1 MSRDQDRVQ
10 RFHSGGPWET
20 EVGYSRA
27 IRVGDRVLVSGTTA
41 ARGDEAIPEDAGEQA
56 RVALE
61 TIEHALEQAGS
72 ELRDVIRT
80 RVFVVDLPENGQAVL
95 DAYRE
100 LLAQDRSFIVPIV
113 GSISELQ
120 LTSAQRESFLS
131 LIEGSLAV
139 VDDTGT
145 REKAVCF
152 IRH

>member
-41 ARGDEAIPEDAGEQA
+41 ARGDEAIPDDAGDQA
-56 RVALE
+56 RLALE

-80 RVFVVDLPENGQAVL
+80 RVFVVDLPANGSAVL
-95 DAYRE
+95 SAYGEALRGARPTISTLGVAALVDPRLKVE
-100 LLAQDRSFIVPIV
+100 IEVEAIV
-113 GSISELQ
+113 G
-120 LTSAQRESFLS
+120 AGAVY
-131 LIEGSLAV
+131 EG
-139 VDDTGT
+139 
-145 REKAVCF
+145 
-152 IRH
+152 